1 MLTSP
6 SVPRASVVPALGP
19 PKDAVTGT
27 GSGALHGTSHLKLSK
42 LWASGHGMP
51 RGLGHKLRSLLRD
64 RGQCPAQPQPL
75 VFFWPGAPPRAP
87 KQQLLGLG
95 WLPTWGSF
103 PLQCS
108 LVIAFHQLFQGS
120 FLALYLNQYCN

>member
-19 PKDAVTGT
+19 PKEMVTGT
-27 GSGALHGTSHLKLSK
+27 GSGALRGTSHLKLSK

-75 VFFWPGAPPRAP
+75 VFFGWVLPPGLPNNNCWGWAGSPRGAP
-87 KQQLLGLG
+87 
-95 WLPTWGSF
+95 
-103 PLQCS
+103 
-108 LVIAFHQLFQGS
+108 FHYS
-120 FLALYLNQYCN
+120 ALW